1 MSNERYMYR
10 GQLTQAQE
18 EFKKVEVLADS
29 LLTEIRMKLNP
40 TQEFN
45 EFDEEKVFS
54 LIETWRNNQLKGRK
68 LLEKISELKSM
79 LGL

>member
-1 MSNERYMYR
+1 MSNERYLYR

-18 EFKKVEVLADS
+18 EFKKIEVLADS

-45 EFDEEKVFS
+45 EFDEESVFS
-54 LIETWRNNQLKGRK
+54 LIETWRDNQLRGRK
-68 LLEKISELKSM
+68 LLEKIAELKSL
-79 LGL
+79 LGI